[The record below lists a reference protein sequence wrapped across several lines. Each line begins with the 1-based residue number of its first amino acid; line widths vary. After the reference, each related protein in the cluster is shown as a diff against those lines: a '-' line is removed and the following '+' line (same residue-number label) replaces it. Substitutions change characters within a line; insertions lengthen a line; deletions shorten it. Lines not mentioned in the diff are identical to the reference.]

1 MSAVMETSAVRGPGG
16 DYPAGGHDQRG
27 RSAGGYRYCLIMVCY
42 DSISLSPAAF
52 GNPPNPSALGG
63 GTPTTGMN
71 EPPAGW
77 ERWSD
82 EPDRQVFVYRPD
94 VFDSRAFPAP
104 CLPTLYLSNGPHRNR
119 RPEQRYGSP
128 SGEWYLTCYLEPDVV
143 LAEKRYDDR
152 ARAEADAN
160 ELARRFA
167 AGELDYRG
175 AYQVP
180 REEYLDRLDELTGRE
195 A

>member
-1 MSAVMETSAVRGPGG
+1 MEE
-16 DYPAGGHDQRG
+16 
-27 RSAGGYRYCLIMVCY
+27 L
-42 DSISLSPAAF
+42 
-52 GNPPNPSALGG
+52 
-63 GTPTTGMN
+63 
-71 EPPAGW
+71 PAGW

-104 CLPTLYLSNGPHRNR
+104 CMPTLYLSNGPHRNP
-119 RPEQRYGSP
+119 RPEQRH
-128 SGEWYLTCYLEPDVV
+128 GETSDAWYLTLYLEPEVV
-143 LAEKRYDDR
+143 LSEERYDDR
-152 ARAEADAN
+152 EDAAAGAV
-160 ELARRFA
+160 ELTGRFA

-180 REEYLDRLDELTGRE
+180 RPEYLDRLDELTGRE